1 MLAKTRASRKV
12 TQAPARLAP
21 KRAASKSTTEEP
33 SLGDELTQ
41 RDSLYYS
48 VPLIFL
54 VSYAETVSDIIN
66 VLTTGGINI
75 V

>member
-1 MLAKTRASRKV
+1 MSAKTRASRKV

-21 KRAASKSTTEEP
+21 KRAASKSTTEAP
-33 SLGDELTQ
+33 LGDELTR

-54 VSYAETVSDIIN
+54 VSYAETVSDIPN
-66 VLTTGGINI
+66 VLTTGGSNI

>member
-1 MLAKTRASRKV
+1 MSAKTRASRKV

-21 KRAASKSTTEEP
+21 KRPVSKSTTEET
-33 SLGDELTQ
+33 SLGDELTR

-54 VSYAETVSDIIN
+54 VSHAKTVSDIPDIS
-66 VLTTGGINI
+66 TTGGSNI